1 MSSQL
6 DMGALSMDA
15 PAAPAALDAPTR
27 QKLAGFIEE
36 ACGVHVDSDEET
48 DERAVSPPLA
58 QLQMGCG
65 PSGPSSYANE
75 QEAMLVWATNWGL
88 LSKPTNLPSWFSQQD
103 METIYRI
110 GAPWGSVA
118 VGRVISRSGDNAPL
132 EQCRRELPHL
142 RFEFEARSELGDQY
156 GNPAWKHILY
166 IYPHAARPP
175 QVWATPVAA
184 VPMAVVP
191 VAIAPVPAVPASAIG
206 DGIHLPTAA

>member
-1 MSSQL
+1 
-6 DMGALSMDA
+6 MGALSMDA

-110 GAPWGSVA
+110 GAPWAKPFGAKRLAGQVHFRETTLHLNSAAESFRTCVSSLKQDRNWATSTVIRRGSTSFISIHTQPGRLKYWWRWSVA
-118 VGRVISRSGDNAPL
+118 
-132 EQCRRELPHL
+132 
-142 RFEFEARSELGDQY
+142 
-156 GNPAWKHILY
+156 
-166 IYPHAARPP
+166 
-175 QVWATPVAA
+175 
-184 VPMAVVP
+184 
-191 VAIAPVPAVPASAIG
+191 
-206 DGIHLPTAA
+206 